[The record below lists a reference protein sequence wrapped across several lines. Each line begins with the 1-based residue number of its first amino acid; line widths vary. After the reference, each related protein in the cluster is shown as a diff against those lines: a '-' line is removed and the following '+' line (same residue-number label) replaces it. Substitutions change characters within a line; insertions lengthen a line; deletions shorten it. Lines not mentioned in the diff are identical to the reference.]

1 MIEIIKKMQKEVSER
16 SPKYGMRKLSVGLVS
31 CFLGYAIMSSPT
43 IVNAQVIEGTS
54 ADSELRYIQEDIQRH
69 KTNTVVSNSTDNEV
83 MNKDNVNNTRVI
95 ENSRSI
101 KPNPAPKLGNRNVV
115 TNSNYSMDG
124 PGNLGNRDLE
134 ISDDD
139 ISSPVKASQNNKVEK
154 IVTDETKTSYNKDSV
169 GDIDN
174 TVLDSEGN
182 FIGKEDGSVSI
193 SGNKDIA
200 SKEDFDKEKTVDEF
214 NEKTRA
220 EKEAEYRAEI
230 DKNNKRIED
239 INKAIKE
246 RNQVRE
252 SDLIN
257 NFEKTFKNDLV
268 ELEKYDKFALV
279 FSHNIKYD
287 KNVKYELIKNFNWNH
302 YYFIEDRYFTV
313 SGPGEEEY
321 NSFKSA
327 AHIFSNGSFATDT
340 DWFRFIYKKPS
351 YGGSKELD
359 DYVKNSNLYKR
370 LNDFFSNYRDQ
381 YYALDKNYYDDS
393 YKESTE
399 IEEKNRKLEKNLYF
413 NKNNF
418 YAKIKEDNLRSN
430 EIEIIKDP
438 TIWEGSFRWE
448 RYSKDGYIKTL
459 IQNDKE
465 VAKRVQHPLSGIK
478 RVGTKTE
485 EVRERRET
493 ESSTY
498 DVVERPTADKDENG
512 KVVQEGS
519 DGLVEKV
526 YDATYDKFSNVI
538 KKELKDTT
546 VKKEKKDRIVLRYG
560 IKEETKTPVTLYD
573 GIKNYDTDEKK
584 IKDYSESERYRT
596 TDLQPGNVNQDF
608 GRNDERVEKEGF
620 KFTLSNPSA
629 DSPSKTEYGWQITID
644 KEKGQRTYTNIAVTD
659 GGAVPVPTGEKPM
672 MKPGEKLTP
681 KSTEVNFGPSESGKV
696 DSSSRQR
703 NYNYIASEETL
714 KYINSNDNPL
724 TSFGMKDNYTQDN
737 PRIKFFANNF
747 ALDYKVNPWP
757 NENDKLE
764 LLKLNGTYDKKE
776 YVKGQEIRTDIRIS
790 NLDENAKERI
800 VGQVYNP
807 ATGDIVKEANTYIGD
822 DGYIYIKM
830 PEGVINEDGTQNK
843 DSIFNTPEYK
853 GLQNLDVK
861 FFARPRTKDEFKR
874 VAASGEDEYGN
885 PVEGTYTGTGA
896 GSKFINHKGKEV
908 EIDLQG
914 IDRYDHYNLIGS
926 FKLQLDDTRYYDQ
939 NFIGSDK
946 EDTSKHTSIPIL
958 PGQDFTAKVYL
969 PEDKKDNPYQKSD
982 LDIKDDAKKAV
993 LYGKLDKKFIEKY
1006 NQDKKDADKWV
1017 IKDDDITKFTITPPK
1032 TAKPGDFMAI
1042 PIEYT
1047 YTNGSKD
1054 VHWFHFVVQGS
1065 VNNVPSYKTKVG
1077 YQGDKLV
1084 SDINISDS
1092 EEDMKKNQPLSYE
1105 LADDEYIDSQGN
1117 RWTNIEI
1124 NPKTGQVTATV
1135 PKGVKID
1142 GGEILTVGVK
1152 VNYKDKYG
1160 IEKQE
1165 IVKAEF
1171 VARPKYDG
1179 KFEYTEYEVLPYD
1192 TEVKFDNTLKAGE
1205 KKVIQEGKE
1214 GSKKRTITQEYQNEK
1229 LLDQVVG
1236 EWKTEKEPTKRI
1248 IAVGSM
1254 TDGVHEYV
1262 EKVPFK
1268 YTVVEDTGMKKG
1280 TYKIEVAGEYGE
1292 KTTKLN
1298 IVNSKVVGKPYTE
1311 QTKDPVDAV
1320 IKVGKGDLNGTK
1332 TIEDFDTVEY
1342 ETKIEFDDT
1351 LKVGE
1356 EKVTQDGKLGKKKR
1370 NITLTIVN
1378 GEVTNTDMGDY
1389 EEIEAPVN
1397 KIVKVGTMTEGT
1409 HSHTEKIPF
1418 KTTVEVNPSL
1428 KKGEWRYK
1436 KLDGVEQKGVEGTK
1450 TTTWTIKNSKIVDK
1464 KEDTVKE
1471 VDAIIEVGS
1480 GDFTGSVSHQ
1490 VTEEKAFNVEI
1501 VEDSD
1506 MPSGTHE
1513 IIQNGVPGEVVTEY
1527 SQKIKNGE
1535 AIGDMKSKEI
1545 SNKKPINQ
1553 IIKVGTKPAKNNKDI
1568 DNNTNVTVEYVY
1580 DNSLDKGIVK
1590 TGELT
1595 KGNVKTEIVNEY
1607 NPKTGKIETKE
1618 KTVVTDAVQK
1628 IIVGTKDYIGEF
1640 KHTEVQKTE
1649 YDTEIIFD
1657 NTLKEGE
1664 SVITQKGE
1672 LGEKTRE
1679 ITQTFTNGEIG
1690 EKKVSEYKETKTPV
1704 KQIIKVGSMTDGE
1717 HSYTEKIPFNYTVN
1731 EVDTLKKGEYEVVTP
1746 GTAGTKITKWKIKN
1760 SKIVEDPI
1768 VEATDPVNAVIN
1780 VGKGTNNGTHEIT
1793 ETEVIPFDTVVEFD
1807 DSLAPGE
1814 QKVAQE
1820 GSNGEKQRTTTLTI
1834 QDGNVTNTEIG
1845 EYTETTKPIN
1855 KIIKVGRNTDGTHTY
1870 TNKKPF
1876 DVEVRVNP
1884 NLAKGE
1890 YNVIQE
1896 GVEGEEEV
1904 TFTIEDSKVTETS
1917 GPKETK
1923 APVNKI
1929 IEVGSKDYTGEVK
1942 HTEHF
1947 EIPFEVEVRY
1957 NNELPAGTS
1966 REIQNGE
1973 KGSYDVEYK
1982 QAIKNGQADGELTK
1996 TESNR
2001 TEAKKHIIEVGTK
2014 VETPEKTYSK
2024 DVEVEIEYVYDDTKD
2039 KGVVETGE
2047 LTSGKVETKV
2057 VDRYDP
2063 ETGKIKQTAEEVVTK
2078 AKQKIIVGTKD
2089 FTGKYEYENTCP
2101 IPFDVEV
2108 KEDDTL
2114 KKGEK
2119 KVLQVGVPGKKY
2131 HKYSQNIVNGQPD
2144 GDRKL
2149 VEEKVTKNPV
2159 KEIILVGTGKNTGE
2173 ATKTIERDIPFD
2185 TNYIYDDT
2193 LDSGTSVVE
2202 KEGKLGKEQ
2211 VTITTTI
2218 VDGEGTTTEKVE
2230 KVSDKEDRVVRIG
2243 IKPIERKIE
2252 TGFNTIYHH
2261 NAELKDG
2268 ELKTI
2273 TEGSN
2278 GQVITTIF
2286 YNKESG
2292 RLETQEKRVE
2302 PTDKVVEYG
2311 SKTEGEIRFKSNTEF
2326 GVKVIKDEN
2335 LKTGEVVVDREG
2347 IPGTKE
2353 TVITIENSQEVDR
2366 SEKIIKEP
2374 VDKII
2379 RIGIKCDPNDVCPAC
2394 PTPETPKEP
2403 EKPENPPTPEKPEDP
2418 STPENPPIPETP
2430 KEPEKPE
2437 VPEDSKIPE
2446 VPDVPEVPEIPQI
2459 PKVPEYKETS
2469 KVSKYK
2475 ETPSPKK
2482 DKDNISV
2489 FSTLG
2494 SRIVEEKPSIDK
2506 IAEVP
2511 EEKKQSGGKND
2522 DIVEETVEEKK
2533 KNIDTEEKPIMNTSE
2548 VKKKKISDFKRAP
2561 KTGDPGIKMYVASSA
2576 ASLGLLGI
2584 LRRRKKNENSNKN
2597 EEDEDN

>member
-31 CFLGYAIMSSPT
+31 CFLGYAIISNPT
-43 IVNAQVIEGTS
+43 VVNAQVIEGTS

-69 KTNTVVSNSTDNEV
+69 KTNTVVSNFTDNEV
-83 MNKDNVNNTRVI
+83 MNKDNVNNTKVI
-95 ENSRSI
+95 ENSQST
-101 KPNPAPKLGNRNVV
+101 KPNPAPKLGNRNMV
-115 TNSNYSMDG
+115 TNSNYSMDE
-124 PGNLGNRDLE
+124 PSNLGNRDLE
-134 ISDDD
+134 ISDNN

-154 IVTDETKTSYNKDSV
+154 IVTDETKTPDNRGKVGNIDGSV
-169 GDIDN
+169 LN
-174 TVLDSEGN
+174 SEGN

-200 SKEDFDKEKTVDEF
+200 SKEDLDKKVTVDEF

-220 EKEAEYRAEI
+220 EKETEYKAEI
-230 DKNNKRIED
+230 SENEKK
-239 INKAIKE
+239 IKE
-246 RNQVRE
+246 INGSIKQNLQERKKE
-252 SDLIN
+252 LIN
-257 NFEKTFKNDLV
+257 NFEKTFKDDLV
-268 ELEKYDKFALV
+268 ELEKYDKYGMIFAEGAIYGKKDV
-279 FSHNIKYD
+279 SYEKSKNID
-287 KNVKYELIKNFNWNH
+287 WDH
-302 YYFIEDRYFTV
+302 YYYKDPKGLSLEKKYPNRN
-313 SGPGEEEY
+313 EY
-321 NSFKSA
+321 YW
-327 AHIFSNGSFATDT
+327 FSSNTFFYDGDEVDMGDFV
-340 DWFRFIYKKPS
+340 FVYKKPS
-351 YGGSKELD
+351 YGGSQELD
-359 DYVKNSNLYKR
+359 RYVENTNLRSR
-370 LNDFFSNYRDQ
+370 LNEFFDNYSDK
-381 YYALDKNYYDDS
+381 YYALDKKFYDDLG
-393 YKESTE
+393 
-399 IEEKNRKLEKNLYF
+399 IEKMKIERKNYDLEDKIRF
-413 NKNNF
+413 NRNRE

-438 TIWEGSFRWE
+438 TIWEGNFRWE

-465 VAKRVQHPLSGIK
+465 VAKRVIHPLSGIK

-485 EVRERRET
+485 EVRERREI

-498 DVVERPTADKDENG
+498 NVIERPTTDSNENG
-512 KVVQEGS
+512 KVIQDGS

-538 KKELKDTT
+538 KKELKDTV

-584 IKDYSESERYRT
+584 IKDYNEKERYRS
-596 TDLQPGNVNQDF
+596 TDLQPGNVNQELDK
-608 GRNDERVEKEGF
+608 NDQSVKKDGF
-620 KFTLSNPSA
+620 KFELKNPSET
-629 DSPSKTEYGWQITID
+629 SPSKTEYGWQITID
-644 KEKGQRTYTNIAVTD
+644 KETGQRTYTNIYVTD
-659 GGAVPVPTGEKPM
+659 SGNIPTVPGDKSMMGEGG
-672 MKPGEKLTP
+672 KLTP
-681 KSTEVNFGPSESGKV
+681 ESPNTTYKPDENTEIT
-696 DSSSRQR
+696 SSRTQR
-703 NYNYIASEETL
+703 NLNYTASEDTL
-714 KYINSNDNPL
+714 RHINNKDNSS

-737 PRIKFFANNF
+737 PRVKFFNGSF
-747 ALDYKVNPWP
+747 LLGYKVNPWP

-764 LLKLNGTYDKKE
+764 ELKLSKTYDKKE
-776 YVKGQEIRTDIRIS
+776 YVKGQLIKTDIRIS
-790 NLDENAKERI
+790 NLDENAKERL

-807 ATGDIVKEANTYIGD
+807 VTGEVVKEANAYIGD
-822 DGYIYIKM
+822 NGHVYIKM
-830 PEGVINEDGTQNK
+830 PDGVINEDGSENK

-861 FFARPRTKDEFKR
+861 FFARPRTKNELKKIAESPDE
-874 VAASGEDEYGN
+874 SGET
-885 PVEGTYTGTGA
+885 GTYTETGA

-946 EDTSKHTSIPIL
+946 KDTTTHTSIPIL

-982 LDIKDDAKKAV
+982 LDIKDDEEKAV
-993 LYGKLDKKFIEKY
+993 LYGKLDKRFIEQY
-1006 NQDKKDADKWV
+1006 NKDKKDADKWV

-1032 TAKPGDFMAI
+1032 TAKPGNFMAV

-1065 VNNVPSYKTKVG
+1065 ANNVPSYQTKIG

-1105 LADDEYIDSQGN
+1105 LADDEYIDNAGN

-1229 LLDQVVG
+1229 LLDQVIG
-1236 EWKTEKEPTKRI
+1236 EWETEKEPTKRI

-1254 TDGVHEYV
+1254 TDGVHEYK
-1262 EKVPFK
+1262 EKIPFK
-1268 YTVVEDTGMKKG
+1268 YRVLEDPNMKKG
-1280 TYKIEVAGEYGE
+1280 TYKIEVEGVPGE

-1311 QTKDPVDAV
+1311 QTKDPVDAI

-1332 TIEDFDTVEY
+1332 TIEDFDAVEY
-1342 ETKIEFDDT
+1342 ETKIEFDNT
-1351 LKVGE
+1351 LKAGE

-1378 GEVTNTDMGDY
+1378 GEVTNTNMGDY
-1389 EEIEAPVN
+1389 EQIESPVN
-1397 KIVKVGTMTEGT
+1397 KIVKVGTMTEGVHT
-1409 HSHTEKIPF
+1409 HTEKIPF
-1418 KTTVEVNPSL
+1418 KTTVVVNPNL
-1428 KKGEWRYK
+1428 KKGEWQYK
-1436 KLDGVEQKGVEGTK
+1436 KVDGVEQKGTEGTK

-1480 GDFTGSVSHQ
+1480 GDFTGSVSRQ

-1628 IIVGTKDYIGEF
+1628 IIVGTKDYTG
-1640 KHTEVQKTE
+1640 TYT
-1649 YDTEIIFD
+1649 YD
-1657 NTLKEGE
+1657 
-1664 SVITQKGE
+1664 
-1672 LGEKTRE
+1672 
-1679 ITQTFTNGEIG
+1679 
-1690 EKKVSEYKETKTPV
+1690 
-1704 KQIIKVGSMTDGE
+1704 
-1717 HSYTEKIPFNYTVN
+1717 YTEKIPF
-1731 EVDTLKKGEYEVVTP
+1731 
-1746 GTAGTKITKWKIKN
+1746 
-1760 SKIVEDPI
+1760 
-1768 VEATDPVNAVIN
+1768 
-1780 VGKGTNNGTHEIT
+1780 
-1793 ETEVIPFDTVVEFD
+1793 
-1807 DSLAPGE
+1807 
-1814 QKVAQE
+1814 
-1820 GSNGEKQRTTTLTI
+1820 
-1834 QDGNVTNTEIG
+1834 
-1845 EYTETTKPIN
+1845 
-1855 KIIKVGRNTDGTHTY
+1855 
-1870 TNKKPF
+1870 
-1876 DVEVRVNP
+1876 DVEVR
-1884 NLAKGE
+1884 
-1890 YNVIQE
+1890 
-1896 GVEGEEEV
+1896 
-1904 TFTIEDSKVTETS
+1904 
-1917 GPKETK
+1917 
-1923 APVNKI
+1923 
-1929 IEVGSKDYTGEVK
+1929 
-1942 HTEHF
+1942 
-1947 EIPFEVEVRY
+1947 
-1957 NNELPAGTS
+1957 
-1966 REIQNGE
+1966 
-1973 KGSYDVEYK
+1973 
-1982 QAIKNGQADGELTK
+1982 
-1996 TESNR
+1996 
-2001 TEAKKHIIEVGTK
+2001 
-2014 VETPEKTYSK
+2014 
-2024 DVEVEIEYVYDDTKD
+2024 
-2039 KGVVETGE
+2039 
-2047 LTSGKVETKV
+2047 
-2057 VDRYDP
+2057 
-2063 ETGKIKQTAEEVVTK
+2063 
-2078 AKQKIIVGTKD
+2078 
-2089 FTGKYEYENTCP
+2089 
-2101 IPFDVEV
+2101 
-2108 KEDDTL
+2108 EDDTL

-2119 KVLQVGVPGKKY
+2119 KVLQVGVPGEKY
-2131 HKYSQNIVNGQPD
+2131 HKYSQNFKNGDLD
-2144 GDRKL
+2144 GEKNII
-2149 VEEKVTKNPV
+2149 EEKVTKDPV

-2173 ATKTIERDIPFD
+2173 VTKTIERDIPFD

-2218 VDGEGTTTEKVE
+2218 VDGEGTTAEQVE

-2243 IKPIERKIE
+2243 IKPIKRKVE
-2252 TGFNTIYHH
+2252 TGFNTIYRH
-2261 NAELKDG
+2261 NTELKDG

-2292 RLETQEKRVE
+2292 KLETQEKRIE
-2302 PTDKVVEYG
+2302 PANKVVEYG
-2311 SKTEGEIRFKSNTEF
+2311 SKTEGEIRLKSNTEF
-2326 GVKVIKDEN
+2326 GVKVIRDEN

-2353 TVITIENSQEVDR
+2353 TIITIENSQEVDR
-2366 SEKIIKEP
+2366 SEKIIKDP

-2394 PTPETPKEP
+2394 PTPEEPKKPENP

-2418 STPENPPIPETP
+2418 ARPENPPTPEIPE
-2430 KEPEKPE
+2430 EPEKPE
-2437 VPEDSKIPE
+2437 VPE
-2446 VPDVPEVPEIPQI
+2446 VPEVPEIPQTPEVPEYKEV
-2459 PKVPEYKETS
+2459 PKVPEYE
-2469 KVSKYK
+2469 
-2475 ETPSPKK
+2475 ETPSPKE
-2482 DKDNISV
+2482 DEDNISV

-2494 SRIVEEKPSIDK
+2494 SRIVEEKPRIDK
-2506 IAEVP
+2506 IEEVP
-2511 EEKKQSGGKND
+2511 EENKQSNDKND
-2522 DIVEETVEEKK
+2522 DIVEETVDEKK
-2533 KNIDTEEKPIMNTSE
+2533 KNINTEEKPIMNTSE